1 MKSVSA
7 SGLSFVLF
15 AAFLIS
21 MAMRGHNDT
30 TTALVCSSL
39 AMFAFCFT
47 NAVHLFGK
55 RAALQFALLALVI
68 GWFAE
73 QMGSSRGWFF
83 GHYDYTDVLGWRIG
97 DVPAIIPM
105 MWFVLCYI
113 AYVLA
118 NLIVL
123 RSPIDTNRSVPNLL
137 FMSFL
142 SAMLVTAYDLGADP
156 YMVNVLKAWV
166 MAKKDGWW
174 FGETLQGFVGW
185 MGVSFVIL
193 CIFRSLLRR
202 SPSLPLSHFSKWHA
216 LLPLGLYA
224 SNMVFQMCLGD
235 PVETR
240 TIAAFAMG
248 IPVLCALAGWRNW
261 QPVQSNPCDSPISA
275 ARLDQLQYMADPLAD
290 DTIQHILHD
299 GAAPNSLPSSA
310 YVSDRWQAIESVN
323 REMAAWTSNQ
333 SVAQWQASS
342 PNLPDTTRAALQQYL
357 TQAQALPSW
366 ADPVQL
372 ARAEKLFMDYGP
384 LSCTLL
390 FCASLPECYVIPDL
404 SAVLHATGQLDH
416 HTDYRIRSTAAMIF
430 PVMMRG
436 GLTEP
441 TGGGVAQILKVRL
454 IHATIRHLLLRQC
467 PSNAMAGL
475 GHRRHVA
482 WAGIVPPLDKP
493 SNGDMQHTVFANG
506 WKLGEDGLPC
516 SQEEL
521 AYTLLTF
528 GYVFLRSMRQLGL
541 GLPERDELAYLHC
554 WNVVGHLLGIRREL
568 MPDTMAQA
576 QAMMVQMQAR
586 GRMQPVS
593 PDPRPAL
600 GHALMNTVS
609 AAIPVAAF
617 KSFPI
622 LLTRHLCGAQTAKD
636 IGVNTGVSWLATAGF
651 YAALGLVRLIDGTM
665 RWVFPKFSLARL
677 CTRVIGYHMMSK
689 MLLDETRPLK
699 LPAHI
704 SAQTQQVMRSWGH
717 DAQAS
722 SRVNAIE
729 DYLTTRDSWYAAAP
743 QAPAH

>member
-1 MKSVSA
+1 MKSMSV

-15 AAFLIS
+15 AGFLIS
-21 MAMRGHNDT
+21 MAVRGHNDT
-30 TTALVCSSL
+30 TTALVVSSC
-39 AMFAFCFT
+39 AMFAFCYT

-55 RAALQFALLALVI
+55 RAATQFALLAVLI

-83 GHYDYTDVLGWRIG
+83 GSYEYTAVLGWRIG
-97 DVPAIIPM
+97 DVPAVIPL
-105 MWFVLCYI
+105 MWFVLCYV

-118 NLIVL
+118 NLMVL
-123 RSPIDTNRSVPNLL
+123 RSPIDTHKSIPNLL

-156 YMVNVLKAWV
+156 YMVNVLRAWV

-185 MGVSFVIL
+185 MGVSFVIVCL
-193 CIFRSLLRR
+193 FRYLLRR
-202 SPSLPLSHFSKWHA
+202 TPTLPLTNFSKWHA
-216 LLPLGLYA
+216 LLPLGIYA

-248 IPVLCALAGWRNW
+248 IPLLCALAGWRNW
-261 QPVQSNPCDSPISA
+261 APVQASPADSPVSE

-290 DTIQHILHD
+290 DTMERILQ
-299 GAAPNSLPSSA
+299 GGGEPNSYDSS
-310 YVSDRWQAIESVN
+310 RWQAIESVN

-333 SVAQWQASS
+333 SIAPWQPVNPA
-342 PNLPDTTRAALQQYL
+342 LPDATRQALQDYL
-357 TQAQALPSW
+357 AKGQTLPSW
-366 ADPVQL
+366 ADRAQL

-404 SAVLHATGQLDH
+404 SAVLHATGQLDK

-436 GLTEP
+436 GLTDP
-441 TGGGVAQILKVRL
+441 SGAGVAQVLKVRL

-467 PSNAMAGL
+467 PANAMSAL

-482 WAGIVPPLDKP
+482 SAGVVQALPLP
-493 SNGDMQHTVFANG
+493 SNGDMAHTVFANG

-541 GLPERDELAYLHC
+541 GLPAADETAYLHC
-554 WNVVGHLLGIRREL
+554 WNVVGHLLGIRKEL

-576 QAMMVQMQAR
+576 ESMMAQMQAR
-586 GRMQPVS
+586 GRKQAMV

-600 GHALMNTVS
+600 GQALMQAVS

-617 KSFPI
+617 KSYPV
-622 LLTRHLCGAQTAKD
+622 LMARHLCGAQTSKD
-636 IGVNTGVSWLATAGF
+636 IGINQGVSWLATGSF
-651 YAALGLVRLIDGTM
+651 YALLGAVRLLDSTM

-677 CTRVIGYHMMSK
+677 FTRVLGYHLMSK

-699 LPAHI
+699 LPTHVNE
-704 SAQTQQVMRSWGH
+704 QTQQVMASWGH
-717 DAQAS
+717 DEQAS
-722 SRVNAIE
+722 SRVNALE
-729 DYLTTRDSWYAAAP
+729 DYMTTAGNWHGR
-743 QAPAH
+743 QT